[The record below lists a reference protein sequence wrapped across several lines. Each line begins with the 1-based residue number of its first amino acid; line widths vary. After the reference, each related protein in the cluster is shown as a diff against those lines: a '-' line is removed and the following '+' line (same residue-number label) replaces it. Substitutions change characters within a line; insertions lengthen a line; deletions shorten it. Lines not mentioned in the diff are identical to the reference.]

1 MSTQGERPEGSA
13 WREKVSNRR
22 GAWALSTTP
31 SMSVT
36 TEAPGES
43 PAPSQKSAR
52 HDAPSV
58 EGSSLAAAST
68 FTFPNRIQFGAG
80 ARRLLAAEVARLGI
94 MHPLVVTDPGLI
106 DSGVVAAVVGPLAK
120 PAIVYSDIQSN
131 PTEADVL
138 AGLDRYRNGSC
149 DGLIAIGGGSAI
161 DAAKAI
167 RLLVTHPGRLA
178 EYDLTRGGQ
187 DRIKASMPPM
197 VAIPT
202 TAGTGSEAG
211 RGTLIQL
218 RETGRKTIALSNYL
232 LPSTAVCDPE
242 LTCSLSPVLTAGT
255 GMDAFT
261 HCVESYLSTTFHP
274 MCDGI
279 AVEGLRYISKG
290 LESAVRDGSNAEAR
304 NAMMMGALLGG
315 ISFHKG
321 LGVVHSLSHAL
332 GSEGRVHHGTI
343 NAILL
348 PHALRFNRDAAGPR
362 MADLAGRLGLGRTG
376 DAAGH
381 LVTLTELLLARM
393 PLPRRLGE
401 LEGLER
407 DRIAEYSRLAM
418 LDHCHRTNP
427 RVCTPA
433 DMEDLLDRAW

>member
-1 MSTQGERPEGSA
+1 
-13 WREKVSNRR
+13 
-22 GAWALSTTP
+22 LSTMP
-31 SMSVT
+31 PMSIT

-43 PAPSQKSAR
+43 PGPSRQSAR
-52 HDAPSV
+52 HEATIIDGPSAP
-58 EGSSLAAAST
+58 AAAT

-80 ARRLLAAEVARLGI
+80 ARKLLAAEVALLGI
-94 MHPLVVTDPGLI
+94 TEPLVVTDPGMI
-106 DSGVVAAVVGPLAK
+106 DSGLVAAVVGLLAK
-120 PAIVYSDIQSN
+120 PAAIFSDIQTN
-131 PTEADVL
+131 PTEAEVL
-138 AGLDRYRNGSC
+138 AGVDRYREENCNGVV
-149 DGLIAIGGGSAI
+149 AIGGGSAI

-167 RLLVTHPGRLA
+167 RLMVSHPGRLA
-178 EYDLTRGGQ
+178 DYDLTRGGQ
-187 DRIKASMPPM
+187 DRIKASVPPM

-218 RETGRKTIALSNYL
+218 QATGRKTIALSNYL
-232 LPSTAVCDPE
+232 LPSTAICDPE
-242 LTCSLSPVLTAGT
+242 LTRGLSPVLTAGT

-274 MCDGI
+274 ICDGI

-290 LESAVRDGSNAEAR
+290 LETAVRDGSNAEAR
-304 NAMMMGALLGG
+304 TAMMMGALLGG

-321 LGVVHSLSHAL
+321 LGIVHSLSHAL
-332 GSEGRVHHGTI
+332 GSVGRVHHGTI

-362 MADLAGRLGLGRTG
+362 MADLAGRLGLGRAG

-393 PLPRRLGE
+393 PLPRRLGQ
-401 LEGLER
+401 LDGLHR
-407 DRIAEYSRLAM
+407 DRIAEYARLAM